1 MSYQIS
7 NTQHLGENTRNQT
20 RDTFTDYR
28 NYSLKDKKIT
38 YNNNNLNQKAKPSKN
53 ANILLPNYKWSQQP
67 LQTNN
72 QIDLT
77 KYASNQIADEK
88 NTWIYNL

>member
-38 YNNNNLNQKAKPSKN
+38 YKNNNLNQ
-53 ANILLPNYKWSQQP
+53 NIYFSILKKIFVCLFKTILILEY
-67 LQTNN
+67 
-72 QIDLT
+72 
-77 KYASNQIADEK
+77 
-88 NTWIYNL
+88 